1 MKVSLEKPGTPAEL
15 VHAGI
20 KGMKWGIRKKR
31 EVSPERKAKRE
42 AKAQKFVKKA
52 SSTQTKIDVM
62 KAKPK
67 QNFGQRLV
75 YNRNAR
81 ISQLE
86 QTKAQALKDAES
98 KRQGKLSR
106 RQKQVIVGGAVVGLL
121 VAGGVLAVTINSGQA
136 RQVMNRGKA
145 FVTRKEF
152 AFKTNDAFKERDL
165 TPDALHTIVSKGIN
179 PDYGNKKGAGMN
191 CRRATFAYEMR
202 RRGYDV
208 EATKSPTAS
217 GQNAAGLLNAI
228 TTKTKDISTGN
239 LSLFRRMIKDDRH
252 DPATRHVRDFTKRGS
267 SLRDIKPERS
277 GEGLP
282 LSNIFKRLSQEP
294 ERSRG
299 EVVTMW
305 ETGGAHSMSY
315 EIINGAAHIFD
326 NQTGQHY
333 RPDVRGIGEIDLPG
347 IASAGFTRLDNIN
360 LDENYLQRWV
370 K

>member
-1 MKVSLEKPGTPAEL
+1 MKVSIEKPGTPEEL

-52 SSTQTKIDVM
+52 AEAQKGIDKH
-62 KAKPK
+62 KAKGK
-67 QNFGQRLV
+67 QNFGQRLL
-75 YNRNAR
+75 YDRNER
-81 ISQLE
+81 IQELE
-86 QTKAQALKDAES
+86 KTKARALKDAEA

-152 AFKTNDAFKERDL
+152 AFKKNDDFKTRDL
-165 TPDALHTIVSKGIN
+165 TPDALHTVVSKGIN

-228 TTKTKDISTGN
+228 TTKTKDIPTGN
-239 LSLFRRMIKDDRH
+239 IPLLRRIMKDDRT
-252 DPATRHVRDFTKRGS
+252 DPATRHVKAFTKRHG
-267 SLRDIKPERS
+267 SLRDFKEDNE
-277 GEGLP
+277 GEGITP
-282 LSNIFKRLSQEP
+282 KSVFGRLNQEP

-299 EVVTMW
+299 EVTVMW
-305 ETGGAHSMSY
+305 PFGGGHSMSY
-315 EIINGAAHIFD
+315 EVVNGRAHIFD
-326 NQTGQHY
+326 NQTGKHY
-333 RPDVRGIGEIDLPG
+333 PNEESFGKDMELMAAG
-347 IASAGFTRLDNIN
+347 GFTRLDNID
-360 LDENYLQRWV
+360 LDKNFLQRWV